1 MADEQ
6 HEVRQ
11 VSWTEVFSFTQIF
24 KSRKLAMHPSKLVL
38 ALALIALV
46 CLGGCLFDLIWSI
59 GGSYVNTADDEIA
72 AFTSMRTETFDKMM
86 ERWKSK
92 RVQNAADLWGQ
103 WATQAARPTI
113 LPGRLPDGPVENLL
127 SKKLRDVGDGKP
139 VQQPDLK
146 KAMEEGTWRSLLS
159 DAKNAFGKSMAQ
171 AHRLLADSYSEA
183 PDKAEDATGDP
194 EKLAKKL
201 EGIETNYEAC
211 LQSLVALEQAFDRRA
226 KDIRGERIFASF
238 IDFQTACV
246 QNAIY
251 SIAHGN
257 LTGGLKQ
264 LVTSR
269 QAPKA
274 ESPLDGTPL
283 AFPVY
288 EDKAGFLYYVM
299 MSFHG
304 LRWLFVHHLVFGLIF
319 GVYVLSLWALL
330 GGAIYRIA
338 ALHAAREEK
347 TSIGQA
353 LRFSAGKF
361 LSFLMSPVIPL
372 AIILLIGAMMALAG
386 LIANAMGA
394 GALVMGVLFFLAV
407 LGGLVIAFLLFG
419 LVGGASLMYPTIAV
433 EGSDSFDAMSRSYS
447 YIFNRPWR
455 AGVYAVSA
463 LVHGTVCYLFV
474 RLFAFVALKATHLGV
489 ETGVWAGG
497 RTIAGAS
504 DKLDVMWPTPSFEAF
519 HAPMNTAAMS
529 TMETLGAYAIAVWVY
544 IVIGVVAAFLISY
557 FISASTVT
565 YFLLRRH
572 VDATDLDDVFVDET
586 EEEEFPADAPAEDTA
601 SAPADQP
608 APEGEPSE

>member
-11 VSWTEVFSFTQIF
+11 VSWTEVFSFTHIF

-46 CLGGCLFDLIWSI
+46 CLGGWVFDLVWSI
-59 GGSYVNTADDEIA
+59 GGSYVNTADGEIA
-72 AFTSMRTETFDKMM
+72 AFTSMRPETFDKMM
-86 ERWKSK
+86 DHWKST
-92 RVQNAADLWGQ
+92 RVDNAADLWAQ
-103 WATQAARPTI
+103 WATQAAKPTI
-113 LPGRLPDGPVENLL
+113 LPNRLPAGPVENLF
-127 SKKLRDVGDGKP
+127 SKKLRDVGAGKT
-139 VQQPDLK
+139 VQPPDLQ
-146 KAMEEGTWRSLLS
+146 KAKEEGTWRSLLS
-159 DAKNAFGKSMAQ
+159 DAENSFGKAIAQ

-183 PDKAEDATGDP
+183 PDKETTGDS

-201 EGIETNYEAC
+201 KDIEANYEAC
-211 LQSLVALEQAFDRRA
+211 LQNLVALQQAFDRRA
-226 KDIRGERIFASF
+226 EDIRGEGIFTSF

-251 SIAHGN
+251 SIGHGN

-304 LRWLFVHHLVFGLIF
+304 VRWLFVQHIVFALIF

-361 LSFLMSPVIPL
+361 LSFLMAPVIPL
-372 AIILLIGAMMALAG
+372 GVILLIGAVLALGG

-394 GALVMGVLFFLAV
+394 GALVMGVLFFLAIIA
-407 LGGLVIAFLLFG
+407 GLVIAFLLFG

-463 LVHGTVCYLFV
+463 LVHGTICYLFV

-489 ETGVWAGG
+489 ETGVWTGG
-497 RTIAGAS
+497 RTVAGAS

-519 HAPMNTAAMS
+519 HAPINTPAMS
-529 TMETLGAYAIAVWVY
+529 TMETLGACAIAVWVY
-544 IVIGVVAAFLISY
+544 VIIGVVAAFLISY

-586 EEEEFPADAPAEDTA
+586 EEQEFPAEAPAEDP
-601 SAPADQP
+601 APTPDDQP
-608 APEGEPSE
+608 APEGDSSE